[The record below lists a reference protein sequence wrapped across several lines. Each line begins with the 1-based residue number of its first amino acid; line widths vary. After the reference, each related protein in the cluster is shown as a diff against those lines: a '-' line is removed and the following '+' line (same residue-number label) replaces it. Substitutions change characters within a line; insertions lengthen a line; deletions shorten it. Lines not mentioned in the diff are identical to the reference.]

1 MKFSNRKINYWI
13 TKYWNACFLLPLYLQ
28 TYVVVFLL
36 ILLIPKTVDA
46 RAVRKSCGKYLADR
60 ISDLCKARGGYSQL
74 TSVESERRSHRRSK
88 RGIVEE
94 CCHQSCTDTILM
106 QYCMEQVEQPED
118 VMASNEESKSTT
130 PAATERSVNQL
141 VSIMEYAWTTEL
153 FNSFILLQ
161 PFTTRFPFNTVPMEF
176 GTVRPEF
183 NRINAKYLGSRR
195 KQYYRFY

>member
-1 MKFSNRKINYWI
+1 MK
-13 TKYWNACFLLPLYLQ
+13 L

-141 VSIMEYAWTTEL
+141 
-153 FNSFILLQ
+153 